1 MIKAQKI
8 FYNGQLLTMDE
19 QNPQA
24 EAVAVR
30 GERILAVGTYEELA
44 PYLASETEKIDLGGK
59 TMIPGFNENHGHP
72 VLHGMNLQ
80 QVNLDPAVCPDIATM
95 KKLLADKARN
105 VGPGAWIR
113 GCSWDETRMSD
124 GRIPTVDDIS
134 EVTPHNP
141 VYLTRACLHM
151 SLANYKALELAGI
164 NQNTPDP
171 AGGKYVR
178 DAAGRLT
185 GLLQENGQNAV
196 REQIPKMTVEDITE
210 ALALACQDF
219 NSKGITTANEC
230 GTLIGA
236 VFKDELTAWSRL
248 RAQGRMTVRSAVF
261 GLTRNNDPQQ
271 IYDVGI
277 LSGFGDTLLRF
288 GPMKFLTDGS
298 LGGATA
304 YMKEGYVS
312 NPANYGIHYMEPEEI
327 EAKIKAAHDY
337 GFQVSAHCIGDAAVE
352 MVVTAIEKAQ
362 AANPRPDCRHR
373 LEHGSLCTPDLLE
386 RVKKAGICLNMNPV
400 FLYFFGISHLKHI
413 GEKVKYEFPAK
424 SALALG
430 VPFSIGSD
438 CPVLTPDPRYGLYG
452 AVARRATDGQ
462 SLGEE
467 ERITVEQALY
477 AFTAGGAYL
486 NFAENEK
493 GQIKEGLLADFAVLN
508 FDPRLGNSDPEKLLG
523 LETVM
528 TVLGGK
534 VVYEKK

>member
-1 MIKAQKI
+1 MLKAQRL
-8 FYNGQLLTMDE
+8 FYNGILLTMDE
-19 QNPQA
+19 QNPLA
-24 EAVAVR
+24 EAVAVS
-30 GERILAVGTYEELA
+30 GERILAVGTYQQLA
-44 PYLASETEKIDLGGK
+44 PYIDSQTEKIDLGGR
-59 TMIPGFNENHGHP
+59 TMIPGFNENHAHP

-80 QVNLDPAVCPDIATM
+80 QVNLDPACCPDIATM
-95 KKLLADKARN
+95 KKLLADKAFD
-105 VGPGAWIR
+105 VGPGVWIR

-124 GRIPTVDDIS
+124 GRIPNVDDIS
-134 EVTPHNP
+134 EVTPNNP

-151 SLANYKALELAGI
+151 SLANYKALELAGV
-164 NQNTPDP
+164 NQDTPDP
-171 AGGKYVR
+171 DGGKYVR
-178 DAAGRLT
+178 NQAGRLT

-196 REQIPKMTVEDITE
+196 RQQIPKMTVEDITE

-230 GTLIGA
+230 GTIIG
-236 VFKDELTAWSRL
+236 VLFKDELTAWSRL
-248 RAQGRMTVRSAVF
+248 RAQGRMTIRSAVF
-261 GLTRNNDPQQ
+261 GFSRNNDPQQ

-288 GPMKFLTDGS
+288 GPLKFLSDGS

-304 YMKEGYVS
+304 YMKQAYLS
-312 NPANYGIHYMEPEEI
+312 DSQSHGIHYMEPAEL
-327 EAKIKAAHDY
+327 EAKIKAAHDLGY
-337 GFQVSAHCIGDAAVE
+337 QLSVHCIGDAAVD
-352 MVVTAIEKAQ
+352 MVITAIEKAQ

-373 LEHGSLCTPDLLE
+373 LEHGSLCTPDLLG
-386 RVKKAGICLNMNPV
+386 RVKKADICINMNPV
-400 FLYFFGISHLKHI
+400 FLYFFGMSHFKHI

-424 SALALG
+424 SALAMDI
-430 VPFSIGSD
+430 PFSIGSD

-486 NFAENEK
+486 NFEENEK
-493 GQIKEGLLADFAVLN
+493 GKIKKGMLADFAVLN
-508 FDPRLGNSDPEKLLG
+508 FDPRCGNSEPKKLLE
-523 LETVM
+523 LETEM

-534 VVYEKK
+534 IIYTK